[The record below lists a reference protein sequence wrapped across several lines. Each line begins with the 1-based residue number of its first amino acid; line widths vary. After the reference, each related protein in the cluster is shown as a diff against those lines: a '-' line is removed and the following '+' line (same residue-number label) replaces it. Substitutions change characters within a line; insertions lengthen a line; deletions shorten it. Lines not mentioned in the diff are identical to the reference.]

1 MIKEAL
7 NTVAKMVVTDEQF
20 RLATIIGALARAL
33 DKDLAVEAFETS
45 SGLVYSADLTGEKS
59 ATVSRHHLLLA
70 EQLATLG
77 EYRLAREA
85 SERATERALTDVD
98 GLGEGTAV
106 LAGYRSILTQA
117 MLQPRMN
124 KRYKAVFGPSRPP
137 LEPFMTEAERLQ

>member
-1 MIKEAL
+1 
-7 NTVAKMVVTDEQF
+7 
-20 RLATIIGALARAL
+20 
-33 DKDLAVEAFETS
+33 
-45 SGLVYSADLTGEKS
+45 
-59 ATVSRHHLLLA
+59 LA
-70 EQLATLG
+70 EQLAALG

-106 LAGYRSILTQA
+106 LAGYRSILTHA

-137 LEPFMTEAERLQ
+137 LEPFMTEAERQQ